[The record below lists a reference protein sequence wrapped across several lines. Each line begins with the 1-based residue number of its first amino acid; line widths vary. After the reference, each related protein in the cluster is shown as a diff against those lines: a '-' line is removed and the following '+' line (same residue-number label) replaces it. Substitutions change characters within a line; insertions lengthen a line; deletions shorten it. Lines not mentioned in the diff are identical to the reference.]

1 MSSQS
6 FQLSEPSCVSMSTLQ
21 IGHFLLVASHW
32 STHTWWKRCIQGNR
46 LQREKYHPVRMEK
59 VQGTKKSQKAAAG
72 AASSMGKHRCRDT
85 STAFPNQASSC
96 RAVGLRLC
104 PWLKAF

>member
-1 MSSQS
+1 MAIRPGKENGVSSQS

-46 LQREKYHPVRMEK
+46 LQREKYHPVRMEE
-59 VQGTKKSQKAAAG
+59 VQETEESQKAAPG
-72 AASSMGKHRCRDT
+72 AVSNVGKHRCSDT
-85 STAFPNQASSC
+85 SAA
-96 RAVGLRLC
+96 
-104 PWLKAF
+104 